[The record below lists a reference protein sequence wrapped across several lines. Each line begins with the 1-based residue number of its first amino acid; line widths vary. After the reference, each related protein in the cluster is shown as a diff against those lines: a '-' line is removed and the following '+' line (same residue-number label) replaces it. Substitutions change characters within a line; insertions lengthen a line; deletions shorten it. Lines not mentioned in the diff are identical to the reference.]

1 MDETMVQDE
10 TMNDVIETDAEIIDT
25 DDDSDSNINPVAV
38 GVGVALAAVVG
49 FGIAKRNDIAAW
61 WDKRQEQKYQKWCE
75 KTGRSYVMVEDSNTE
90 QDKEN

>member
-25 DDDSDSNINPVAV
+25 DDDSDSSINPVAV

-49 FGIAKRNDIAAW
+49 FGIAKRNDIAEW
-61 WDKRQEQKYQKWCE
+61 WDKKQEKKYQKWCE
-75 KTGRSYVMVEDSNTE
+75 KTGRSYVTIEDSNTE